1 MNSFWWGSKSGGGKG
16 IRQMKWEY
24 LCKLED
30 FGGIGF
36 KQLHTFNVT
45 LLGKQVW
52 KLLTKPE
59 SFVAKVLKARYY
71 SRYDINE
78 AKLGHN
84 PSFVWCSIL
93 SVKNVVFCGS
103 RIQIGSGQN
112 VLIGQ
117 DPWLP
122 DINNSFI
129 SSNLNEELVV
139 AKVSSLMVPNQRR
152 WDLYIVSNLFN
163 SRDKELIL

>member
-1 MNSFWWGSKSGGGKG
+1 MNSFWQGSKSGGGKG
-16 IRQMKWEY
+16 IRQMKWEH
-24 LCKLED
+24 LCKPKD
-30 FGGIGF
+30 FEGIGF

-71 SRYDINE
+71 SRSAINE

-84 PSFVWCSIL
+84 PSFVWRSIL
-93 SVKNVVFCGS
+93 AAKEVVVCGS
-103 RIQIGSGQN
+103 RIQTGNGQN
-112 VLIGQ
+112 VLVGQ

-122 DINNSFI
+122 DHTSGFI
-129 SSNLNEELVV
+129 SSKLNEELALARVN
-139 AKVSSLMVPNQRR
+139 SLMVPNQRC
-152 WDLYIVSNLFN
+152 WDLDVIYDFSF
-163 SRDKELIL
+163 KG